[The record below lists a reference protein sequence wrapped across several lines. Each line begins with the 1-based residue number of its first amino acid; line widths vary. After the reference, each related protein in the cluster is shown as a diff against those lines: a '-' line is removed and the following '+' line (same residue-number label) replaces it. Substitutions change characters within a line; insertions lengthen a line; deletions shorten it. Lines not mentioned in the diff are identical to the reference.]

1 MGVVAAEMVIL
12 PTRLAPMRMLPLNEV
27 KTNLS
32 AVLDEVQAS
41 HEPVTI
47 TRHGKPAGV
56 LVSADDMDTLLETL
70 AWLSD
75 RDHAAEMAEA
85 DAAVAAGETLG
96 LDEVEARLARRR

>member
-1 MGVVAAEMVIL
+1 
-12 PTRLAPMRMLPLNEV
+12 MRTLPLNEV

-56 LVSADDMDTLLETL
+56 LVSAEDLDTLLETL

-85 DAAVAAGETLG
+85 DAAVEAGDTLS